1 MERLREGDTERERS
15 GHLSPP
21 ALARL
26 ATVLEIS
33 LSVVGSRKCISS
45 FFLSGLGVVV
55 APILLLL
62 HHCSLFLSG
71 LPTALQIVFI
81 EMFSQLNL

>member
-1 MERLREGDTERERS
+1 MERLREGGTERERS

-45 FFLSGLGVVV
+45 FFPSGLGVVGCSHPSV
-55 APILLLL
+55 ASSLLIVSFRAAYCFANSL
-62 HHCSLFLSG
+62 H
-71 LPTALQIVFI
+71 
-81 EMFSQLNL
+81 